1 MTAIAKALTILEMAG
16 GADGAGIGEIVAAT
30 GLPRSTVVRIV
41 GELMSRQFLER
52 AERGRYQPGP
62 AVRALARVSS
72 GEDALRTRAR
82 AELKRLVAVTGE
94 TAHYAVYESGFSVYV
109 DKLDGSHPIRSYTK
123 IGGRSPAY
131 ATATGKV
138 LLAWQDAKEIQR
150 VAKASEPF
158 TATTRVGVAAV
169 MAEEKR
175 VRALGYAVNR
185 GEWRVG
191 VWGVAAPVFDEEG
204 TVVAALGLSGP
215 EQRIR
220 PRVTEYAKLI
230 VEHAARASMSHSLT
244 PRRSA

>member
-1 MTAIAKALTILEMAG
+1 MTAIAKALEILEIAG
-16 GADGAGIGEIVAAT
+16 RDEATGIAQIVEST

-41 GELMSRQFLER
+41 NELMARQFLER
-52 AERGRYQPGP
+52 AERGRYRPGS
-62 AVRALARVSS
+62 AIRSLARVSS
-72 GEDALRTRAR
+72 GEDALLARAR
-82 AELKRLVAVTGE
+82 DALKRLVAATGE

-138 LLAWQDAKEIQR
+138 LLAWQDAKELGR

-158 TATTRVGVAAV
+158 TPVTRVGVEAV
-169 MAEEKR
+169 TAEEKR

-185 GEWRVG
+185 GEWRAG
-191 VWGVAAPVFDEEG
+191 VWGVAAPVCDMQG
-204 TVVAALGLSGP
+204 IVVAALGISGP

-220 PRVTEYAKLI
+220 PRVAEYAKL
-230 VEHAARASMSHSLT
+230 VVAHAAQVSQSVAPM